1 MVIFALLVTLGF
13 PGSILTVAGAI
24 VFGTWLNTLLT
35 IIGATAGACGAFLVA
50 RFLARDWVAARLRG
64 RAGEMDRWIAR
75 RGVLA
80 ILLLQLLPITPFNII
95 NFGGGLTAIPFRDYT
110 WATAVGM
117 APGVFAYSYV
127 TNQAIK
133 VDLSRPETL
142 LDPGLLA
149 SFALIVFLTAIVPI
163 LWHRFERKE
172 KS

>member
-1 MVIFALLVTLGF
+1 M
-13 PGSILTVAGAI
+13 
-24 VFGTWLNTLLT
+24 
-35 IIGATAGACGAFLVA
+35 
-50 RFLARDWVAARLRG
+50 LR
-64 RAGEMDRWIAR
+64 
-75 RGVLA
+75 
-80 ILLLQLLPITPFNII
+80 LLPITPFNII
-95 NFGGGLTAIPFRDYT
+95 NFGGGLTAIPFRDYA

-163 LWHRFERKE
+163 LWRRFERSRRE
-172 KS
+172 KG